1 MEKEKAM
8 LVLGEGVSHLE
19 FAMKMFEWQV
29 RRGGVALFE
38 HPAGSKAWQ
47 EECVQR
53 AGRLAGVH
61 RVVGDQCQFALRV
74 RPEEELSK
82 KATGFL
88 TNSKGI
94 SEELAKRCSGDHE
107 HQPLLGG
114 RAKVAEEYPPKL
126 CEAIV
131 KGVIKEKTNLVMVS
145 VRQQEWIFAEED
157 EDEGEDQGGVEGPD
171 LEEALDEEVE
181 QVGQARGRKRRADP
195 EEGEEVQ
202 PEEAEEEGD
211 PQQVVRGVSEPDKR
225 LIRKLHIN
233 LGHPS

>member
-1 MEKEKAM
+1 M

-53 AGRLAGVH
+53 AGRLAGGTPSGWRSIASSLFEYV
-61 RVVGDQCQFALRV
+61 LRK
-74 RPEEELSK
+74 ELSK

-211 PQQVVRGVSEPDKR
+211 PQQVVRGVSESDKR